1 MYNKNNE
8 KQIFKTPLKN
18 GVLVMV
24 DPKYRKS
31 EYIDLFNLE
40 IVEPEKKGFNKGATL
55 GDYFQLLESNIA
67 EIKKENDDLKIKFN
81 KLIDLIKNI
90 NERGL

>member
-1 MYNKNNE
+1 MNYNHE
-8 KQIFKTPLKN
+8 KEFFKTPLKN

-40 IVEPEKKGFNKGATL
+40 IIEPEKKGFNKGATL

-67 EIKKENDDLKIKFN
+67 ELKKENDDLKIKFN